1 MSSPTLSQV
10 PAGAAAPA
18 KKSKTKLLVI
28 GLIALIAV
36 AGATWFFLL
45 RGGGEAEAAAAE
57 EHAAEPGAV
66 IRMDPISINLADGHY
81 LKLGIALQ
89 VVAEPSSGHGDP
101 DGAKALDL
109 AIEEFS
115 GKPMAELAS
124 KEARAAAK
132 EHLLHAVEEA
142 YHHDIMDIYF
152 TDFVMQ

>member
-1 MSSPTLSQV
+1 MSTPTLSQV

-18 KKSKTKLLVI
+18 KKSKTKLIVI
-28 GLIALIAV
+28 GLVAVIAV
-36 AGATWFFLL
+36 AGAAWFFLL
-45 RGGGEAEAAAAE
+45 RGGDAEAAAAE
-57 EHAAEPGAV
+57 EAKPEPGAV
-66 IRMDPISINLADGHY
+66 LRMDPISINLADGHY

-89 VVAEPSSGHGDP
+89 VVAEPSSAHGDP
-101 DGAKALDL
+101 DGSKALDL
-109 AIEEFS
+109 AIDEFS